1 MTTLWIAEKPDLAK
15 LIAKALG
22 VISNENGYTK
32 CQNNNIVTW
41 AYGHVIQTIKPEG
54 YNENYKYWN
63 IETLPM
69 QLFPIKYEPIPSKAK
84 QVAII
89 KKLIHAPGIQTV
101 VHAGDLDD
109 EGQLIV
115 DELLYYFGWKG
126 NTKRV
131 RINDMTQASVN
142 KDVKNLKDNKDFLH
156 QYKKAYARNAAD
168 LIYGYNMTR
177 FMTLLAK
184 EKGHTGTLNVGRVMT
199 PTLTLIVDRYL
210 KNKNHVATDFYAV
223 HAILGSNSSTILS
236 TLVPKVENNLKL
248 DQEMRLID
256 KNQLESIFP
265 KYKNSPAIV
274 STVDIVDSKKFAPLP
289 YTTATLQQDMNKRF
303 DLSAMDT
310 QNITQVLREKYACIS
325 YNRTDCQYLSDEQYT
340 EAPELVGKLKQFPK
354 YQKLNI
360 NTDNKP
366 KAFDQKKVTAHTAIA
381 PTLNTPNLNDL
392 TQKELEVY
400 LAICERY
407 LVQFLPPYEAK
418 NITAIF
424 IKDEYEFRTQGNK
437 TINPGFTLF
446 LNEKD
451 EDEDEEDESSG
462 NNIDFETI
470 SRLKPGDTINI
481 SDIKIDAKKT
491 TAPKLYTEGTL
502 ITAMTR
508 AADYVTDEKIK
519 ALLKEKDKGVK
530 GEYGSIGTSATR
542 GPIIENLKKNNFV
555 TLKKKN
561 LIPTESSIN
570 LINSLPSI
578 VKNPD
583 LTALWF
589 AQQQDIESNE
599 ITVTDFIK
607 GLYQDITNIMVT
619 ASTMDF
625 DKIAVQQEV
634 LQCPACSNGQL
645 KISDKLAKC
654 TSSSCEFKIW
664 REIAGKKITEAV
676 IKEISVKG
684 TSKVIKGF
692 KSKANNPFEAKL
704 RVNDEKNG
712 VAFVFENKSK
722 SK

>member
-22 VISNENGYTK
+22 IVSSENGYTK

-41 AYGHVIQTIKPEG
+41 AYGHVIQTVKPEG
-54 YNENYKYWN
+54 YNEDYKYWN
-63 IETLPM
+63 IKTLPM
-69 QLFPIKYEPIPSKAK
+69 KLFPIKYEPIPNKAK
-84 QVAII
+84 QVAVI
-89 KKLIHAPGIQTV
+89 KKLIQSPGIQTV

-142 KDVKNLKDNKDFLH
+142 KDVRNLKDNKDFLH

-210 KNKNHVATDFYAV
+210 KNKNHIATDFYTV
-223 HAILGSNSSTILS
+223 HAIFGSNSSTILS

-265 KYKNSPAIV
+265 KYKNSSAIV

-303 DLSAMDT
+303 DLSAMET

-340 EAPELVGKLKQFPK
+340 EAPELVGKLTQFPK

-424 IKDEYEFRTQGNK
+424 IKDEYEFRTQGTK

-451 EDEDEEDESSG
+451 EEESSD

-470 SRLKPGDTINI
+470 SKLKPGDAINI

-555 TLKKKN
+555 TLKKKS

-607 GLYQDITNIMVT
+607 GLYQDIRDIMDT

-654 TSSSCEFKIW
+654 TSASCEFKIW

-712 VAFVFENKSK
+712 VTFVFENKSK